1 MRCATAANRVTFVVE
16 EHGLRAA
23 RPGGDGSGLTALPC
37 YIKHVDGRRRRSQA
51 AGRSGVRR
59 HGAGCVC
66 VCVGGGGGPSRN
78 PTHVS
83 QKTTHTHD
91 GCSQCVRARLCAR
104 VCVVW
109 VRLHHT
115 TKSLAPQ
122 SNPGMSASSPCPRAC
137 AHACM
142 ALHLAVAPRGGLVAR
157 GQVVVPRVAHHVVQL
172 ELVGGEAA
180 ARASH
185 ARRTVG
191 IRMTLSPLSGYSY
204 SGTVE
209 LTLPSQTSA

>member
-1 MRCATAANRVTFVVE
+1 MWR
-16 EHGLRAA
+16 
-23 RPGGDGSGLTALPC
+23 
-37 YIKHVDGRRRRSQA
+37 
-51 AGRSGVRR
+51 
-59 HGAGCVC
+59 
-66 VCVGGGGGPSRN
+66 PSRN

-122 SNPGMSASSPCPRAC
+122 SNPGMSASSPCPC
-137 AHACM
+137 ACM
-142 ALHLAVAPRGGLVAR
+142 ANHLAVAPRGGLVAR

-191 IRMTLSPLSGYSY
+191 IRMTLLTTERLLLLWHCGAHTAEPNIGVIRPIPPISYHQNLLFSVARGGTRERNPLQPRKSREDATNRRKCSGST
-204 SGTVE
+204 GILVLPVVE
-209 LTLPSQTSA
+209 GKVAAGVGLRAGGVREQ